1 MLPKLLSQEAAL
13 GISRGSDFWLAVK
26 EISGA
31 AFRFIRHWRLIF
43 TAAGTAAQVIER
55 HVGDNPVKPG
65 VEAALKPES
74 VQILVNPHETF
85 LVDVPGILGTMNQI
99 EGQPQNLSIIAMH
112 QLLEC
117 QTIAR
122 LRIADETLLFSN
134 PRRRCL
140 ARISVECDAHP
151 HRFDGRFRVA
161 WTLISRISLAIA
173 ACAGL
178 CPFCRFR
185 MHRRPE
191 WPLVSTRERGFPTIG
206 QLPHSA
212 AFL

>member
-1 MLPKLLSQEAAL
+1 MQASEGRTLHRLPEAHARRYVSIFGAFRLERTVYGSREGQALQFVPLDNRLQLPAGAFSYLLQDWDQA
-13 GISRGSDFWLAVK
+13 LAV
-26 EISGA
+26 EQ
-31 AFRFIRHWRLIF
+31 AF
-43 TAAGTAAQVIER
+43 GQV
-55 HVGDNPVKPG
+55 N
-65 VEAALKPES
+65 
-74 VQILVNPHETF
+74 
-85 LVDVPGILGTMNQI
+85 
-99 EGQPQNLSIIAMH
+99 
-112 QLLEC
+112 